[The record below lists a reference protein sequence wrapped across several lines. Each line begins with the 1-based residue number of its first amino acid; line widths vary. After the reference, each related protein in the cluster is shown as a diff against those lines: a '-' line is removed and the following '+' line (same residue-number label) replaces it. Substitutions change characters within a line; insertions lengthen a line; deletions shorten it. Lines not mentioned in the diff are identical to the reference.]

1 MAVVQD
7 LKHFGFLGCV
17 DFETLLKYGRIMQNW
32 CPELYALLTTDKLIE
47 SCPAGNESWEGLEV
61 SECNSINQSCRCVP
75 NRIESWVMGMKLKN
89 IESTCNTYTDTPTSF
104 ALLNFGQHIYQQ
116 QSSSKIINWRPASS
130 IFICEQSNSYIF
142 SSMHLRFVSDY
153 H

>member
-17 DFETLLKYGRIMQNW
+17 DFETLLKY
-32 CPELYALLTTDKLIE
+32 TTDKLIE

-61 SECNSINQSCRCVP
+61 NECNSINQSCRCVP
-75 NRIESWVMGMKLKN
+75 NRIESWVMGIMKLKN

-116 QSSSKIINWRPASS
+116 QSSSTIINRRPASS